1 MTHVRHGDLGRHLIR
16 FFVHISNPEGHQP
29 FHPAAVCTPQR
40 QSQIKY
46 LCSTIGRE
54 ITHFSYKHFGST
66 AFGALQAM
74 IADVEFLVKQ

>member
-1 MTHVRHGDLGRHLIR
+1 MCDIGDLGKHLIR
-16 FFVHISNPEGHQP
+16 SFVHISNSEDHRP

-40 QSQIKY
+40 HGQIQY
-46 LCSTIGRE
+46 LCFTIERE
-54 ITHFSYKHFGST
+54 IAHISYKHFGST